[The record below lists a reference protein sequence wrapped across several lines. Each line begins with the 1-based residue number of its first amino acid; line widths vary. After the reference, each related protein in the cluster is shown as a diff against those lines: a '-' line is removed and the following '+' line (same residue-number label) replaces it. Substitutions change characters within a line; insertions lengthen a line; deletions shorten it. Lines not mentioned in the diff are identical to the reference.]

1 MYSELRKTKSRT
13 SKILGKRNSFVENP
27 ATHVLEPFHE
37 VIDEAL
43 EVDWGNLR
51 GFKALLEI

>member
-13 SKILGKRNSFVENP
+13 SKILGERRSFAENT
-27 ATHVLEPFHE
+27 ATQILEPFHE

-51 GFKALLEI
+51 GL

>member
-13 SKILGKRNSFVENP
+13 SKILGERKLFADNNP
-27 ATHVLEPFHE
+27 NQILEPFHE

-51 GFKALLEI
+51 GL